1 MSKTIEFHNTPGL
14 TREIVNNWL
23 IHARKDKAAPAQIA
37 VLEDVLKL
45 IDVALTVLEPGPAA
59 PEKKETI
66 LIPKAYGK
74 RITDYP
80 DRKGL

>member
-14 TREIVNNWL
+14 TREFVNNWL

-45 IDVALTVLEPGPAA
+45 IEVALAVLEPGPAA
-59 PEKKETI
+59 PEKK
-66 LIPKAYGK
+66 KQS
-74 RITDYP
+74 
-80 DRKGL
+80 

>member
-14 TREIVNNWL
+14 TREFVNNWL

-45 IDVALTVLEPGPAA
+45 IDVALTVLKPGPAA
-59 PEKKETI
+59 PEKK
-66 LIPKAYGK
+66 KQS
-74 RITDYP
+74 
-80 DRKGL
+80 